1 MASTEHIPESIRS
14 IVIVGGGLAGAKTAG
29 ALREKGFTGTVT
41 LFAAESHLPYERPP
55 LSKGY
60 LAGGSAIDE
69 AVVYPREWYAQ
80 HDVDLRLGTAVESID
95 VEAHEVRADDGST
108 TAYDRLVLATG
119 AVPRKLPIAGAD
131 AAGVCYLRTQEDSD
145 RIRDA
150 FGEGRRL
157 VIIGGGWIGLE
168 VAAAA
173 RAAGTE
179 VSIVEA
185 AELPLLAVLGP
196 TLAQVFADLH
206 SRQGVSLHLSARL
219 AEITTDG
226 ERATGVRLEGGETI
240 SADTVVI
247 GIGVAPDV
255 SLAAS
260 AGLEVDNGVLVDA
273 SLRTSDPDVYA
284 VGDIANVDHP
294 VLGERIRVE
303 HWATALNQPA
313 VAAAA
318 ILGEDASWSELP
330 YFYTDQ
336 YDLGMEYIGHVPRG
350 TQDDVVIRGD
360 LASREFIAFWLGA
373 GDRVL
378 AGMNVN
384 VWDVVDDIKELI
396 LSGRPVD
403 RERLADPGTDLG
415 AMLIEEAS

>member
-1 MASTEHIPESIRS
+1 MSTQQSPES

-29 ALREKGFTGTVT
+29 ALREKGYTGALT
-41 LFAAESHLPYERPP
+41 LFATENHLPYERPP

-60 LAGGSAIDE
+60 LAGEAPIED
-69 AVVYPREWYAQ
+69 AVVYPRQWYTE
-80 HDVDLRLGTAVESID
+80 HDVDLRLGTTVDSID
-95 VEAHEVRADDGST
+95 LGAHQVRANDDST

-131 AAGVCYLRTQEDSD
+131 SAGVCYLRTQEDSD
-145 RIRDA
+145 RIREA
-150 FGEGRRL
+150 FGEGRRM

-206 SRQGVSLHLSARL
+206 AQQGVSLHLSARL

-226 ERATGVRLEGGETI
+226 QRATGVRLEGGESI
-240 SADTVVI
+240 PADTVVI

-255 SLAAS
+255 SLAAA
-260 AGLEVDNGVLVDA
+260 AGLEIDNGVLVDA
-273 SLRTSDPDVYA
+273 SLRTSDADVYA
-284 VGDIANVDHP
+284 VGDIANVNHP
-294 VLGERIRVE
+294 VLGERVRVE
-303 HWATALNQPA
+303 HWATALNEPA

-318 ILGEDASWSELP
+318 LLGEDASWRELP
-330 YFYTDQ
+330 YFFTDQ
-336 YDLGMEYIGHVPRG
+336 YDLGMEYIGFVPRG
-350 TQDDVVIRGD
+350 TPDDVVIRGD
-360 LASREFIAFWLGA
+360 LATREFIAFWLGED
-373 GDRVL
+373 GRVL

-384 VWDVVDDIKELI
+384 VWDVVDDVKALI
-396 LSGRPVD
+396 LSREPVD
-403 RERLADPGTDLG
+403 RERLADPDTPLS
-415 AMLIEEAS
+415 AVQAS

>member
-1 MASTEHIPESIRS
+1 MDSTRDPKS
-14 IVIVGGGLAGAKTAG
+14 IVIVGGGLAGAKTAA
-29 ALREKGFTGTVT
+29 ALREKGYTGALT
-41 LFAAESHLPYERPP
+41 LFAAEPHLPYERPP

-60 LAGGSAIDE
+60 LLGQSPIEE
-69 AVVYPREWYAQ
+69 ATVYPREWYAD
-80 HDVDLRLGTAVESID
+80 HDVDLRLGTR
-95 VEAHEVRADDGST
+95 VEAIDPGAHQVRASDGST

-131 AAGVCYLRTQEDSD
+131 SAGVHYLRTQDD
-145 RIRDA
+145 AARIRET

-157 VIIGGGWIGLE
+157 IVVGGGWIGLE

-173 RAAGTE
+173 RAAGTD
-179 VSIVEA
+179 VTVIEA
-185 AELPLLAVLGP
+185 AELCLYGVLG
-196 TLAQVFADLH
+196 TILATVFTELH
-206 SRQGVSLHLSARL
+206 ERNGVHLQLSARL

-226 ERATGVRLEGGETI
+226 ERVTGVRLEGGETI
-240 SADTVVI
+240 PAETVVV
-247 GIGVAPDV
+247 GIGVTPDV
-255 SLAAS
+255 SLAAA

-273 SLRTSDPDVYA
+273 SLRTSDPDIYA

-318 ILGEDASWSELP
+318 ILGEDARWTELP

-336 YDLGMEYIGHVPRG
+336 YDLGMEYIGHVPAG
-350 TQDDVVIRGD
+350 TPDDVVIRGD
-360 LASREFIAFWLGA
+360 LATLEFIAFWLAPDG
-373 GDRVL
+373 RLL

-384 VWDVVDDIKELI
+384 VWDVVDDIKALI
-396 LSGRPVD
+396 LRGEPVHRD
-403 RERLADPGTDLG
+403 QLRDPDTPLDQIG
-415 AMLIEEAS
+415 ATT